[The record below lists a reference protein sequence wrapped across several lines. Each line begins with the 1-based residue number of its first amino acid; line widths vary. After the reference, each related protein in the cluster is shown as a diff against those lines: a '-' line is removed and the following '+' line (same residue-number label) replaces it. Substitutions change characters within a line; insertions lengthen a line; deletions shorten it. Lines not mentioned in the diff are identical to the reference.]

1 MNTSTTEPV
10 GTTRTSDDAAQASAE
25 LAVRPAASSVQP
37 PPGAVR
43 APSAPRDTLSDDVR
57 SSLLLIAATA
67 AFALAVV
74 ALGTLASGVP
84 G

>member
-10 GTTRTSDDAAQASAE
+10 GTTPTTDDAPASAE
-25 LAVRPAASSVQP
+25 VAVRPVPSSVQP
-37 PPGAVR
+37 PPEAVR
-43 APSAPRDTLSDDVR
+43 APSASRDTLSDDVR